1 MLTTSFLCLIINKLG
16 LGNIY
21 TYYTKSYYI
30 KKIKFGWPF
39 TQKFKVQKRR
49 LFCLL
54 MKRSKQ
60 KNIYSAKE

>member
-16 LGNIY
+16 NIC

-39 TQKFKVQKRR
+39 YTK
-49 LFCLL
+49 
-54 MKRSKQ
+54 
-60 KNIYSAKE
+60 I